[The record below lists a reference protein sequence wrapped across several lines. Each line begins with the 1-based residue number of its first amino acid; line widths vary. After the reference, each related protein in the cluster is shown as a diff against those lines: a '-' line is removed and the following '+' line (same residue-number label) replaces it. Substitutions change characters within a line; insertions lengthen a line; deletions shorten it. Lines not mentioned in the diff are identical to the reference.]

1 MRFFTWRVPL
11 SRDDLDPR
19 KVPSL
24 QVRSTLH
31 VSDHLPDALPRSGSG
46 DALLRPRPLRTVL
59 APSSAHG
66 SSGPMA
72 AQFGAILPVT
82 GVHLPVA
89 QGVYDFQ
96 IVEVVA
102 STPAAVLQMVHVN
115 SPV

>member
-1 MRFFTWRVPL
+1 MLL
-11 SRDDLDPR
+11 SYDDLDPR
-19 KVPSL
+19 QVPSS
-24 QVRSTLH
+24 QVRSALR
-31 VSDHLPDALPRSGSG
+31 VSDHASDNPPRSGSG

-82 GVHLPVA
+82 GVQLPVA
-89 QGVYDFQ
+89 QRVYDFQ

-102 STPAAVLQMVHVN
+102 STPAAVLQVVHVN